1 MEKEVREGE
10 GRRVKKKKEKGREFF
25 KSVLILINKYFRY
38 IPERLREQ
46 EHSKEREQE
55 LGEVRKS
62 ELVEV
67 RKQEPEEVR
76 KQELEEVMK
85 Q

>member
-1 MEKEVREGE
+1 MEKEVRERE
-10 GRRVKKKKEKGREFF
+10 GRTVKKEGGKELNF
-25 KSVLILINKYFRY
+25 LILINKYFRY